1 MKLSELYWHRI
12 TPLHFL
18 LWPLSLLF
26 GLFIRI
32 RKLCYWLD
40 FFPSVRLPVPVII
53 VDSITIDDGGKTPL
67 VLWLTDMLRARGLCP
82 GIIAQGNLDNP
93 GSPEAITKHSN
104 PANVGGKA
112 LLLAE
117 RFENIS
123 PVWVGGNPA
132 DVAQALLKA
141 HPDCNVIICTYG
153 LQDPRL
159 ERDFEI
165 AVADFNESSFGNG
178 MLLPAGPL
186 RASLNSLGSVDA
198 VVVNGSP
205 KHRFDT
211 DNWAPT
217 YYMKLVGE
225 LVYNLSD
232 TNTRHPVSILKGKK
246 LHAISTYENSQWF
259 NDQLQHNGLQAD
271 LHTVTEDHR
280 FVAQDFS
287 GIQADSVI
295 MPEEEG
301 LQCREFANE
310 TIWALPVEAWI
321 DGELQALVL
330 YKLRERFADSE
341 VLNEMIC
348 PNCKCQLRHQEKEN
362 TLVCD
367 QDQLE
372 FPIKDGI
379 PVLQV
384 QGCHKLAA

>member
-12 TPLHFL
+12 TPLHLL

-40 FFPSVRLPVPVII
+40 FFPSVKLPVPVIV
-53 VDSITIDDGGKTPL
+53 VDSITTDDGGKTPL
-67 VLWLTDMLRARGLCP
+67 VLWLADMLHARGLRP
-82 GIIAQGNLDNP
+82 GIIAQGNLDTGNP
-93 GSPEAITKHSN
+93 IAVTKHSN
-104 PANVGGKA
+104 PACAGGKA

-117 RFENIS
+117 HFEAIS

-132 DVAQALLKA
+132 DAAQALLKA

-153 LQDPRL
+153 LQYPRL

-259 NDQLQHNGLQAD
+259 NDQLRQHGLQGD
-271 LHTVTEDHR
+271 LHAVTEDHR
-280 FVAQDFS
+280 FVAQDIS
-287 GIQADSVI
+287 GVKADAVI
-295 MPEEEG
+295 MPEEEA
-301 LQCREFANE
+301 LQCQEFANE
-310 TIWALPVEAWI
+310 TIWVLPVEAWV

-330 YKLRERFADSE
+330 NKLRERFADTE

-348 PNCKCQLRHQEKEN
+348 PHCKCQLRHQKKEN

-367 QDQLE
+367 QE
-372 FPIKDGI
+372 HRAFPIKDGI
-379 PVLQV
+379 PMLQL
-384 QGCHKLAA
+384 QEDNKLAA